1 MEPTFQ
7 TTFIPKKPLQQVATA
22 EKPSGLIVF
31 LNVIA
36 TLLVVASGAAYGIL
50 FVYKNQLTSSISN
63 SNQSLERQSQ
73 TFESNLVVEL
83 DDINRRLQAAETLLK
98 NHVVVSPLFK
108 SLHEITLKTI
118 KYNNFTF
125 ESQETAGKNI
135 LVKMS
140 GTAQNYDSIA
150 LQSDMFAKNRFLKD
164 PVFSNL
170 VPDTKGA
177 INFDLTFTVDPS
189 FLLYKTYT
197 VQ

>member
-7 TTFIPKKPLQQVATA
+7 TTFIPKKPLQQVATV